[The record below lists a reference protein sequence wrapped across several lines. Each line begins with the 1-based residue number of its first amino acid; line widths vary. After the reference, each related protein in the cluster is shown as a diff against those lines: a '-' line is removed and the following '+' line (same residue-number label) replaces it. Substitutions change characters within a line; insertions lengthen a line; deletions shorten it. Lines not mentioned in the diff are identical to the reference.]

1 MVPVRHVKTCESLK
15 VVDARSSTSVVI
27 SQNVLLLRLDK
38 ILLLCSGTTQSSLV
52 HSEHLLH
59 HFLHWA
65 YSNQPLH
72 AHTLAP

>member
-38 ILLLCSGTTQSSLV
+38 ICYYGHIVSQLPSPWL
-52 HSEHLLH
+52 HS
-59 HFLHWA
+59 
-65 YSNQPLH
+65 
-72 AHTLAP
+72 